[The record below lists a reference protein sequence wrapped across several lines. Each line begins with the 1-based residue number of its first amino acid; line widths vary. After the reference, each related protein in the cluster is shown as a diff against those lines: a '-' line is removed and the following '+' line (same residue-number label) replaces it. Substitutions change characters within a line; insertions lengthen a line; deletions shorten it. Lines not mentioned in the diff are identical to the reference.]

1 MTHTE
6 LIYPTLLKCC
16 EFNVDSF
23 WKFIF
28 EDLAYARP
36 PYGTFIVKDFIC
48 CNYKNKEFSYKIDE
62 EKDPQVLY
70 NEIYDLLANKFG
82 LMSDEDKKIK
92 RIEFEQTQADFHE
105 NMCEN
110 WNSIKKKNIK
120 QNLIE
125 NFVINMKK
133 KHKLNKKN
141 VKKLLSLI
149 CIGIMFKTIG
159 NNDIEYSPGEILSI
173 DNIDFKQNK
182 IILNK
187 NFLKC
192 EISKENPVNT
202 DPPKI
207 SNHWEKYINSIVN
220 KKL

>member
-1 MTHTE
+1 MAHTE
-6 LIYPTLLKCC
+6 LIYPILLKCC
-16 EFNVDSF
+16 NYNVDSF

-36 PYGTFIVKDFIC
+36 PYGTYIVKNFLC

-62 EKDPQVLY
+62 NKDSEVLY

-110 WNSIKKKNIK
+110 WSSIKKKNIT

-125 NFVINMKK
+125 NFVIKMKGK
-133 KHKLNKKN
+133 YKLNKKN
-141 VKKLLSLI
+141 VR
-149 CIGIMFKTIG
+149 
-159 NNDIEYSPGEILSI
+159 
-173 DNIDFKQNK
+173 
-182 IILNK
+182 LN
-187 NFLKC
+187 
-192 EISKENPVNT
+192 V
-202 DPPKI
+202 
-207 SNHWEKYINSIVN
+207 
-220 KKL
+220 